1 MVGRRAL
8 KWITVNVALIR
19 NDGVANS
26 EPAFFSS
33 RFEWHLAAFS
43 EMTSIRNTAADV
55 FGDFSTR
62 ESRAT
67 PGLGATLARI
77 CTSLCW

>member
-19 NDGVANS
+19 NDGVATS

-43 EMTSIRNTAADV
+43 EMTSIRNTAVAV
-55 FGDFSTR
+55 SAFNTR

-77 CTSLCW
+77 CTSSCW

>member
-1 MVGRRAL
+1 M
-8 KWITVNVALIR
+8 KWITENVALIR
-19 NDGVANS
+19 KAVAIS

-55 FGDFSTR
+55 FDFSTR

-67 PGLGATLARI
+67 PGLGATLVRI
-77 CTSLCW
+77 CTSSCW